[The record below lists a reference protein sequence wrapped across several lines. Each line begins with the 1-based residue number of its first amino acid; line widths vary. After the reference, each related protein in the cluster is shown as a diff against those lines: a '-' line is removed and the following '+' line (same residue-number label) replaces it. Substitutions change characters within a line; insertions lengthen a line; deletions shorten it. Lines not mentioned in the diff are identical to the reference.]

1 VIVKCHE
8 LVPLIKFSLD
18 RGQRINLSVVG
29 ASMMPFIKSG
39 STVDLASIEGTI
51 RGDIVLGEIW
61 PKKYVIHRIVKLNN
75 GQVWLRGDAN
85 RSGEGPISRSS
96 LIAKVVNV
104 KFGRFCY
111 NPGKGCGK
119 FLGLLWI
126 SLFPLNIMFL
136 GFCLRLR
143 RAVKFQLKKCGI

>member
-8 LVPLIKFSLD
+8 LIPLIQFSLGHD
-18 RGQRINLSVVG
+18 HRVKLSVDG
-29 ASMMPFIKSG
+29 ASMMPFIRSG
-39 STVDLASIEGTI
+39 STVELASIKRPM
-51 RGDIVLGEIW
+51 RGDIVLAESG

-85 RSGEGPISRSS
+85 RSGEGPISHSS
-96 LIAKVVNV
+96 LLAKVVNV

-119 FLGLLWI
+119 FLAFLWI
-126 SLFPLNIMFL
+126 SLFPLNVLFL

-143 RAVKFQLKKCGI
+143 RAVKFQLKKFGI